1 MNKRTF
7 LKTSSLMVGGAFLP
21 KMILANDTPR
31 TNWAGN
37 LRYSAKQYFEPQ
49 TIAEAQELVKKTP
62 IIRGL
67 GSRHSFNSIAD
78 TPATQISLKSMQKVL
93 SIDKANKEV
102 TIEGGATYGQICKEI
117 HEAGFALAN
126 LASLPHISVAGACST
141 GTHGSGVK
149 NGNLATSVRA
159 LDIITANGDI
169 ISFSKNENTEAL
181 KGAVVALGGLGIVS
195 KMTLALQDTFEM
207 KQLVYQNMPM
217 SALEKNFESIVSN
230 GYSVSLFTDWR
241 NKNVNQVWLKKRSE
255 DVSTPDTEYFGAKL
269 ATRNLHPLEDLS
281 AENCTGQMGVSGPW
295 YERMPHFRM
304 GFTPSSGKELQS
316 EYFVP
321 FEHGY
326 EAMMAIEKLH
336 EKVSPHLFI
345 SEIRTMTGDDLWMSA
360 NYHQPSVA
368 FHFTWKQ
375 DWNAVKQLLPL
386 IEAQLAPFN
395 ARPHWGKLFTMNP
408 KKLQSLIKPL
418 PQFKELLATYDPKG
432 KFRNP
437 FIQQNLY

>member
-1 MNKRTF
+1 
-7 LKTSSLMVGGAFLP
+7 
-21 KMILANDTPR
+21 
-31 TNWAGN
+31 
-37 LRYSAKQYFEPQ
+37 
-49 TIAEAQELVKKTP
+49 
-62 IIRGL
+62 
-67 GSRHSFNSIAD
+67 
-78 TPATQISLKSMQKVL
+78 
-93 SIDKANKEV
+93 
-102 TIEGGATYGQICKEI
+102 
-117 HEAGFALAN
+117 
-126 LASLPHISVAGACST
+126 
-141 GTHGSGVK
+141 
-149 NGNLATSVRA
+149 
-159 LDIITANGDI
+159 
-169 ISFSKNENTEAL
+169 
-181 KGAVVALGGLGIVS
+181 
-195 KMTLALQDTFEM
+195 
-207 KQLVYQNMPM
+207 
-217 SALEKNFESIVSN
+217 
-230 GYSVSLFTDWR
+230 LFTDWR

-255 DVSTPDTEYFGAKL
+255 DVSTPDAEYFGAKL

-326 EAMMAIEKLH
+326 KAMMAIEKLH

-345 SEIRTMTGDDLWMSA
+345 SEIRTMAGDDLWISA

-408 KKLQSLIKPL
+408 KSFNRLSNHYRNLKN
-418 PQFKELLATYDPKG
+418 LLATYDPKG
-432 KFRNP
+432 KFKNP